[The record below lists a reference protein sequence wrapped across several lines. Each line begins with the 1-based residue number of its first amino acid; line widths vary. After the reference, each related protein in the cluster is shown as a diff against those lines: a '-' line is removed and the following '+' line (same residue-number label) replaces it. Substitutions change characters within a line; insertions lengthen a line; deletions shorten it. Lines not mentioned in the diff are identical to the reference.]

1 MSDLQTLTGMVLEAA
16 PVGDY
21 DKRLV
26 LLTRERG
33 RITAFARG
41 ARRPNSQLLAA
52 SNPFAFG
59 SFELFPGRDA
69 WRLSRAEIR
78 QYFRELVMDVEGA
91 YYGFYFLEFASFY
104 SREEADASELLTLL
118 YLALRALTHPA
129 IPKKLARRI
138 FELRTMVINGE
149 YPQVFHCVRC
159 GKEQELTAYAV
170 REDGLVCRDCAG
182 GSGQIRLD
190 PSTVYTL
197 QYIVTSTV
205 RKLFT
210 FTVSDTVLGQLEK
223 VVDAFRE
230 RWADHAFKSLEI
242 LRESNFLK

>member
-104 SREEADASELLTLL
+104 
-118 YLALRALTHPA
+118 
-129 IPKKLARRI
+129 
-138 FELRTMVINGE
+138 
-149 YPQVFHCVRC
+149 
-159 GKEQELTAYAV
+159 
-170 REDGLVCRDCAG
+170 
-182 GSGQIRLD
+182 
-190 PSTVYTL
+190 
-197 QYIVTSTV
+197 
-205 RKLFT
+205 
-210 FTVSDTVLGQLEK
+210 
-223 VVDAFRE
+223 
-230 RWADHAFKSLEI
+230 
-242 LRESNFLK
+242 